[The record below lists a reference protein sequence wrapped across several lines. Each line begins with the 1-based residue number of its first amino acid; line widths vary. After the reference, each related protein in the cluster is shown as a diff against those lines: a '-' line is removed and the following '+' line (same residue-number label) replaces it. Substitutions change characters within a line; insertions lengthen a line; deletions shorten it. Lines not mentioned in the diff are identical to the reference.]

1 MTALAALPT
10 RKLEDWRYADI
21 DALARVWPP
30 AHGPERIS
38 VRAGDAQRM
47 VITGLEA
54 KDGVAL
60 REIEIMLLPGARFSL
75 FALVHGAAYA
85 RLSVTVELM
94 EGAHFEL
101 GAVILGSGD
110 QTLEIVS
117 DVHHAAPDA
126 TSNQVVRSVLAGTA
140 TGSALNRVRVA
151 RDAQHTDA
159 QQSIRAMLLDRGAS
173 ANAKP
178 ELEILADD
186 VKCAHGATVGELDRQ
201 ALFYL
206 AARGL
211 PPQEARRLMLQ
222 AFIADAFVAGESHLE
237 GHGDVAQV
245 EQAALAALGALL

>member
-1 MTALAALPT
+1 
-10 RKLEDWRYADI
+10 
-21 DALARVWPP
+21 
-30 AHGPERIS
+30 
-38 VRAGDAQRM
+38 M

-60 REIEIMLLPGARFSL
+60 REIEITLWPGARFSL
-75 FALVHGAAYA
+75 FALVHGAPYA
-85 RLSVTVELM
+85 RLGIKVELM

-101 GAVILGSGD
+101 GGVILGSGD

-151 RDAQHTDA
+151 HDAQRTGA
-159 QQSIRAMLLDRGAS
+159 VKASRVMLLDRGAR

-178 ELEILADD
+178 ELERLADEG
-186 VKCAHGATVGELDRQ
+186 KCAHGGTVGELDRQ

-222 AFIADAFVAGESHLE
+222 AFIADAFVAGESHLA
-237 GHGDVAQV
+237 GHGDVARI
-245 EQAALAALGALL
+245 EQDRKSVV